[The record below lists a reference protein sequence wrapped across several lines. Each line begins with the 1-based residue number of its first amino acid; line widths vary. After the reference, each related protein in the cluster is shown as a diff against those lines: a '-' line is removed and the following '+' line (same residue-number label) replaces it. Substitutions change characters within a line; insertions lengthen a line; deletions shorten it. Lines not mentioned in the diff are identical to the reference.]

1 MTTSSTNQPSTSS
14 ASGPPPECPAHARA
28 GNADGLARLFGP
40 EAVNDA
46 PGFFERLRAEH
57 GAVAPVLVDGDLP
70 AWLVLGYRENLE
82 VLRTPSRFCH
92 DSRIWRC
99 FKENKVAADSPL
111 MPALAWQPVCLFMD
125 GEEHERLRTA
135 ITGSMARFDR
145 RGIRRCVTQSANQLI
160 DDFIADGQAD
170 LVSQFAEQLPLRV
183 VTQLLGMPEES
194 GPGLV
199 EATRDLLKGTETAF
213 NSNEYLVETLEQLVA
228 KKRASPGPDF
238 TSWLMAHSAKLTD
251 EEVLQHLR
259 LVVIAANENTT
270 NLTANTLRMVLTDPR
285 FRASLTGGSMTLP
298 DALEQMLW
306 DEPPTTVAPA
316 RWATGDTEL
325 AGQSIKAG
333 DMLLL
338 GLASGNADPVIRP
351 DLSVPMHG
359 NRSHLAFGGGP
370 HECPGQDIGRAIVD
384 TGIDV
389 LLMRLPDLGLAVPES
404 DLKWVSH
411 WIARH
416 LTALPVKF
424 TAGAQKKLPE
434 SASAWG
440 NDMPSEHARQRSSA
454 NDPDV
459 ADETPRAAPSARTP
473 RANSSWWGLL
483 KGWLLGK

>member
-135 ITGSMARFDR
+135 ITESMARFDR

-213 NSNEYLVETLEQLVA
+213 KSNEYLVETLEQLVA

-338 GLASGNADPVIRP
+338 GLAAGNADPVIRP

-359 NRSHLAFGGGP
+359 NRSHLAFSGGP

-389 LLMRLPDLGLAVPES
+389 LLMRLPDLDLAVPES

-424 TAGAQKKLPE
+424 TTSGQNGLRT
-434 SASAWG
+434 SASTSG
-440 NDMPSEHARQRSSA
+440 NDVSGPHALQHSTDSGPDASA
-454 NDPDV
+454 
-459 ADETPRAAPSARTP
+459 ETPASASSVGAP
-473 RANSSWWGLL
+473 RARLSWWGRL
-483 KGWLLGK
+483 KRWLPGK

>member
-1 MTTSSTNQPSTSS
+1 MTPSSANQPSTSF

-28 GNADGLARLFGP
+28 GNTDGLARLFGP

-92 DSRIWRC
+92 DSRIWHC

-111 MPALAWQPVCLFMD
+111 MPALAWQPICLFMD

-135 ITGSMARFDR
+135 ITESMARFDR

-170 LVSQFAEQLPLRV
+170 LVAQFAEQLPLRV

-199 EATRDLLKGTETAF
+199 KATRDLLKGTETAF
-213 NSNEYLVETLEQLVA
+213 KSNEYLVETLEQLVA

-338 GLASGNADPVIRP
+338 GLASGNVDPVIRP

-359 NRSHLAFGGGP
+359 NRSHLAFSGGP

-389 LLMRLPDLGLAVPES
+389 LLMRLPDLDLAVPES

-424 TAGAQKKLPE
+424 TVGSPKKLPA
-434 SASAWG
+434 SASTWG
-440 NDMPSEHARQRSSA
+440 NDMPSKHALQRSSA

-473 RANSSWWGLL
+473 RAYSSWWGLL

>member
-1 MTTSSTNQPSTSS
+1 MGDT
-14 ASGPPPECPAHARA
+14 
-28 GNADGLARLFGP
+28 DGLARLFGP

-46 PGFFERLRAEH
+46 PRFFERLRAKH
-57 GAVAPVLVDGDLP
+57 GPVAPVLVDDDLP
-70 AWLVLGYRENLE
+70 AWLVLGYRESLE
-82 VLRTPSRFCH
+82 VLRTPSRFSH
-92 DSRIWRC
+92 DSRIWHC
-99 FKENKVAADSPL
+99 FKENRVAADSPL
-111 MPALAWQPVCLFMD
+111 LPALAWQPICLFMD
-125 GEEHERLRTA
+125 GEEHERLRVA
-135 ITGSMARFDR
+135 ITESMGRFDR
-145 RGIRRCVTQSANQLI
+145 RGIRRCVTRAAHQLI
-160 DDFIADGQAD
+160 DDFAGDGHAD

-183 VTQLLGMPEES
+183 MTQLLGMPEES

-213 NSNEYLVETLEQLVA
+213 KSNEYLLEALEQLLA
-228 KKRASPGPDF
+228 HKRATPGHDL

-251 EEVLQHLR
+251 EEVLQQLR
-259 LVVIAANENTT
+259 LVAIAANENTT

-306 DEPPTTVAPA
+306 DEPPTAVLPA

-338 GLASGNADPVIRP
+338 GLTSGNADPVIRP

-389 LLMRLPDLGLAVPES
+389 LLLRLPDIDLAVPES

-424 TAGAQKKLPE
+424 TPSHPEGPAVLSSTAGDEQSKQPLPA
-434 SASAWG
+434 ASAAQVPNG
-440 NDMPSEHARQRSSA
+440 TDETSAPAPAAVAPGRRSSL
-454 NDPDV
+454 
-459 ADETPRAAPSARTP
+459 
-473 RANSSWWGLL
+473 WGSL
-483 KGWLLGK
+483 KRWLRGQ

>member
-1 MTTSSTNQPSTSS
+1 MN
-14 ASGPPPECPAHARA
+14 G
-28 GNADGLARLFGP
+28 DGVARLFGP

-46 PGFFERLRAEH
+46 PGFYERLRAEH

-92 DSRIWRC
+92 DSRIWHC
-99 FKENKVAADSPL
+99 FKENKVAEDSPL
-111 MPALAWQPVCLFMD
+111 MPALAWQPVCIFMD
-125 GEEHERLRTA
+125 GKEHERLRTA
-135 ITGSMARFDR
+135 LTESMARFDR
-145 RGIRRCVTQSANQLI
+145 RGIRRCVTRSANQLI
-160 DDFIADGQAD
+160 DDFAGDGQAD
-170 LVSQFAEQLPLRV
+170 LVSQFAEQLPLRIM
-183 VTQLLGMPEES
+183 TQLFGMPEES

-199 EATRDLLKGTETAF
+199 EATRDLLKGSETAF
-213 NSNEYLVETLEQLVA
+213 KSNEYLVETLEQLVA
-228 KKRASPGPDF
+228 HKRATPGHDF
-238 TSWLMAHSAKLTD
+238 TSWLMAHPAKLTD

-259 LVVIAANENTT
+259 LVAIAANENTT
-270 NLTANTLRMVLTDPR
+270 NLTANTLRMMLTDPR

-306 DEPPTTVAPA
+306 DEPPTAVAPA

-338 GLASGNADPVIRP
+338 GLAAGNADPVIRP

-359 NRSHLAFGGGP
+359 NRSHLAFTGGP
-370 HECPGQDIGRAIVD
+370 HECPGQDISRAIVD

-389 LLMRLPDLGLAVPES
+389 LLMRLPDIDLAVPES

-424 TAGAQKKLPE
+424 TTSPHGRLP
-434 SASAWG
+434 ASAGTPG
-440 NDMPSEHARQRSSA
+440 NGVHSKHALHGSTAGGPNAAEGTPASALPVGAPRS
-454 NDPDV
+454 
-459 ADETPRAAPSARTP
+459 R
-473 RANSSWWGLL
+473 SSWWDAL
-483 KGWLLGK
+483 KRWLPGK

>member
-1 MTTSSTNQPSTSS
+1 MTTSSANQPSTSF

-28 GNADGLARLFGP
+28 GNTDGLARLFGP

-92 DSRIWRC
+92 DSRIWHC

-111 MPALAWQPVCLFMD
+111 MPALAWQPICLFMD

-135 ITGSMARFDR
+135 ITESMARFDR

-170 LVSQFAEQLPLRV
+170 LVAQFAEQLPLRV

-199 EATRDLLKGTETAF
+199 KATRDLLKGTETAF
-213 NSNEYLVETLEQLVA
+213 KSNEYLVETLEQLVA

-338 GLASGNADPVIRP
+338 GLASGNVDPVIRP

-359 NRSHLAFGGGP
+359 NRSHLAFSGGP

-389 LLMRLPDLGLAVPES
+389 LLMRLPDLDLAVPES

-424 TAGAQKKLPE
+424 TVGSPKKLPA
-434 SASAWG
+434 SASTWG
-440 NDMPSEHARQRSSA
+440 NDMPSKHALQRSSA

-473 RANSSWWGLL
+473 RAYSSWWGLL

>member
-1 MTTSSTNQPSTSS
+1 MTTSSANQPSTSS

-28 GNADGLARLFGP
+28 GNTDGLARLFGP

-92 DSRIWRC
+92 DSRIWHC

-111 MPALAWQPVCLFMD
+111 MPALAWQPICLFMD

-135 ITGSMARFDR
+135 ITESMARFDR

-160 DDFIADGQAD
+160 DDFIADGEAD
-170 LVSQFAEQLPLRV
+170 LVAQFAEQLPLRV

-213 NSNEYLVETLEQLVA
+213 KSNEYLVETLEQLVA

-338 GLASGNADPVIRP
+338 GLASGNVDPVIRP

-359 NRSHLAFGGGP
+359 NRSHLAFSGGP
-370 HECPGQDIGRAIVD
+370 HECPGQEIGRAIVD

-389 LLMRLPDLGLAVPES
+389 LLMRLPDLDLAVPES
-404 DLKWVSH
+404 DLNWVSH

-424 TAGAQKKLPE
+424 TAGAQKKHP
-434 SASAWG
+434 ASPSTWG
-440 NDMPSEHARQRSSA
+440 NDMPSKHALQHSSA

-459 ADETPRAAPSARTP
+459 ADETLRAAPSARTP
-473 RANSSWWGLL
+473 RAHSSWWGLL